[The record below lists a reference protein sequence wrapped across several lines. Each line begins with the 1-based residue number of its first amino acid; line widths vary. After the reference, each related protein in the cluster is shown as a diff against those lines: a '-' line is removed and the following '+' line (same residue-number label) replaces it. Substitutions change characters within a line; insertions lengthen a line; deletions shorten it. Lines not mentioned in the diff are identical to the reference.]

1 MDVIARYSGDVILV
15 DYEGLWVHSGRRA
28 ISTIRRYCEP
38 IACDVATHLL
48 LFDANASKETL
59 ARVPSRASR
68 PRSRRA
74 A

>member
-1 MDVIARYSGDVILV
+1 MIARYETDIILV
-15 DYEGLWVHSGRRA
+15 DYEGLWVHSGRRPIA
-28 ISTIRRYCEP
+28 TIRRHCEP

-48 LFDANASKETL
+48 LFDAEESKTRLAS
-59 ARVPSRASR
+59 VPSRASR

>member
-1 MDVIARYSGDVILV
+1 MIARYAGDVILV

-28 ISTIRRYCEP
+28 IATIRRHCEP
-38 IACDVATHLL
+38 IACDVKTRLL
-48 LFDANASKETL
+48 LFDAEESKARLASI
-59 ARVPSRASR
+59 PSRASR